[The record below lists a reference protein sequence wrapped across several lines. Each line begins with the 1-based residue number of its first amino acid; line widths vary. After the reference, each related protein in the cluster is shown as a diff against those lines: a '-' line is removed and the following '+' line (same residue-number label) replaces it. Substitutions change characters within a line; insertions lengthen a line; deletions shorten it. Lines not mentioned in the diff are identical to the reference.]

1 MFPAPHGAVC
11 AALLPHVMAANIK
24 ALRER
29 DPKCFALGRYYW
41 IASILTGNA
50 HATADAGVE
59 WVQKLVADL
68 QVPPLGAYGIG
79 EEHTAEIVGKAAS
92 ASSMKA
98 NPITLTPDE
107 LTQILQL
114 AL

>member
-1 MFPAPHGAVC
+1 
-11 AALLPHVMAANIK
+11 MAANLT

-29 DPKCFALGRYYW
+29 EKQSFALGRY
-41 IASILTGNA
+41 ARVAAVLTDNP
-50 HATADAGVE
+50 HATPDAGVE

-68 QVPPLGAYGIG
+68 SIPKLGAYGIR
-79 EEHTAEIVGKAAS
+79 EEHVADLVAKAAK

-98 NPITLTPDE
+98 NPIVLTPDE
-107 LTQILQL
+107 LADTLRL

>member
-11 AALLPHVMAANIK
+11 AALLPHVMAANLR

-29 DPKCFALGRYYW
+29 EPRSYALGRYYRV
-41 IASILTGNA
+41 AAELTGNP

-59 WVQKLVADL
+59 WVRELAAGLPL
-68 QVPPLGAYGIG
+68 QRLGAYGIG
-79 EEHTAEIVGKAAS
+79 EADVPGIVAKAAN

-98 NPITLTPDE
+98 NPIVLTPAE
-107 LTQILQL
+107 LAETLRL

>member
-1 MFPAPHGAVC
+1 
-11 AALLPHVMAANIK
+11 MAANIR

-29 DPKCFALGRYYW
+29 EPDSFALRRYYR
-41 IASILTGNA
+41 IAHLLTGNP

-68 QVPPLGAYGIG
+68 LVPKLGTYGIR
-79 EEHTAEIVGKAAS
+79 EKLVADIVAKAAN

-98 NPITLTPDE
+98 NPIALSPDE
-107 LTQILQL
+107 LAQTLRL